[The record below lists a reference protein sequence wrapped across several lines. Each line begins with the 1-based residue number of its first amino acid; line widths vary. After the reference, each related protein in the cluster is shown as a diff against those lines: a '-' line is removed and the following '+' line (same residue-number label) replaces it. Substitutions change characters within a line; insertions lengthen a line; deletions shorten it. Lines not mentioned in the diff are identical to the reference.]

1 MSCVENNKLNLEILI
16 CIARHSAYSISEV
29 EYAYNKLSSYDLV
42 IEAIDYAAKNNL
54 ALDQASHDVKMLQKY
69 EEERLIIKII
79 RKLGE

>member
-16 CIARHSAYSISEV
+16 CIARHSSFSISEI
-29 EYAYNKLSSYDLV
+29 EYAYNKLTSYDLV
-42 IEAIDYAAKNNL
+42 IEAIDYAMKNNL